1 MKRISGEEKL
11 ELAISYILIIG
22 VLVSVAIEAFGI
34 VSYYSSNRNLS
45 IVFQPSLVLKGT
57 DFFSYAGSV
66 FQEIL
71 AGTWTPLQI
80 LGLGI
85 ILLMITPYLRVV
97 ASVIYFGLAKNA
109 KYLFI
114 TLFVLVI
121 LTASLLVH

>member
-45 IVFQPSLVLKGT
+45 IVFQPSFALKGT

-66 FQEIL
+66 FQGIL
-71 AGTWTPLQI
+71 VGTWTPLQI

-97 ASVIYFGLAKNA
+97 ASVIYFGLVKNA